1 MSKNSKTMTA
11 AVLTGFGG
19 LEKLEIQKN
28 VTIPTPLAGEV
39 LIRVED
45 CGLNNTDINTRAG
58 WYNKSVRVGTT
69 SEGGSK
75 GFILEPDEQSG
86 GLGNAFKFP
95 RIQGADVAGVIV
107 DVGDKVKKTRIGERV
122 LVDPLIRP
130 NDIDQNTGK
139 GGFYLGNGIDGG
151 FAEYTKVPS
160 INAIHV
166 NRNLSFEEL
175 ATFPCSSSTAELMLT
190 RGAVDKNDVVVITGA
205 TGGVGSAAIQLA
217 KHRGSFVIGICS
229 KRKVEVLE
237 TLKPDKIITRDG
249 SNLHAEV
256 ANASPSGKI
265 DVVIDVVGGEY
276 FPVWIN
282 ALRPGGRYVASGAI
296 AGPIVELD
304 MRSFYLK
311 DLTLIGATHLPADI
325 FLKLVDHIE
334 NKNIKPL
341 LGGVFPLTEI
351 QNAQKEFMKKEH
363 LGNLVIVP
371 S

>member
-1 MSKNSKTMTA
+1 MSKNSKTMLA

-19 LEKLEIQKN
+19 LEKLELRKD
-28 VTIPTPLAGEV
+28 TIVPTPLTGEV
-39 LIRVED
+39 LVKVEA

-75 GFILEPDEQSG
+75 GFILEPSEQSG
-86 GLGNAFKFP
+86 GLGNWFKFP
-95 RIQGADVAGVIV
+95 RIQGADVVGVIV
-107 DVGDKVKKTRIGERV
+107 DVGDEVKKTRIGERV
-122 LVDPLIRP
+122 LIDPLIRP
-130 NDIDQNTGK
+130 NNTDQNIGD

-160 INAIHV
+160 INAIHI
-166 NRNLSFEEL
+166 NSNLSSEEL

-190 RGAVDKNDVVVITGA
+190 RGNVDKNDVVVITGA

-229 KRKVEVLE
+229 NRKVPALE
-237 TLKPDKIITRDG
+237 TLKPDKIINRG
-249 SNLHAEV
+249 ASNLQAEV
-256 ANASPSGKI
+256 KNAAPGGKI

-276 FPVWIN
+276 FPTWIN
-282 ALRPGGRYVASGAI
+282 TLRPGGRYVASGAI

-304 MRSFYLK
+304 MRSLYLK

-325 FLKLVDHIE
+325 FLRLVNHIE

-363 LGNLVIVP
+363 LGNLVVVP